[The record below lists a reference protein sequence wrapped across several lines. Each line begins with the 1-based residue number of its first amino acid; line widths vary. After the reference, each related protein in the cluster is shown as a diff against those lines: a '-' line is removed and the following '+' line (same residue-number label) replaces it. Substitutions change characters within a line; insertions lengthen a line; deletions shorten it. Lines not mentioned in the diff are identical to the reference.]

1 MPIKNDM
8 IDLYFSASPGL
19 MASIDD
25 FYIIH
30 GVVANLAVTETSL
43 DMYNE
48 ALVDLINPSTMLC
61 WAR

>member
-1 MPIKNDM
+1 
-8 IDLYFSASPGL
+8 

-30 GVVANLAVTETSL
+30 GSVANLAVTETSL

-61 WAR
+61 WARCVVDRVCYLVL